1 MSHDTNLSWWD
12 RMFHVTERQS
22 TLSTEIIGG
31 LATFMTMAYILAVNP
46 NILGD
51 AGMDRTAVM
60 LATAIASA
68 SATVIMG
75 LYANLPFALAPGMG
89 LNAYFTYTV
98 VLGMGYTWQLALFC
112 VFIEGVIFIILSFT
126 GVREAL
132 FNAIPKSL
140 KLAISA
146 GIGLFIMFIGF
157 QNAGIVQDNGSTLV
171 GMVRF
176 REEFHT
182 VGICALL
189 TLIGTL
195 IILIMYIRK
204 IRGAILYGIII
215 TWILGGICELVGIYQ
230 PNPDA
235 GFYSVAPILAGTDFT
250 ALGRTFG
257 QCFKVDFSNVHLL
270 DIIIIICSFLYVDIF
285 DTIGTLIGG
294 ATKGEMLDEN
304 GELPEIKEAL
314 VSDAVGTTAGAI
326 LGTSTVTTFVES
338 SAGIA
343 AGARTGLSSL
353 VTAGL
358 FLVATF
364 AASIFTSIPSFATAP
379 ALLVVG
385 VLMIVSVGKITWE
398 EHNLA
403 VCAPAVFC
411 IFGMAFFYSI
421 AEGIAWGVISYTV
434 LHIFC
439 GGNKEDG
446 FKMNW
451 LMYVLTI
458 VFICKYI
465 FL

>member
-235 GFYSVAPILAGTDFT
+235 GFYSVAPVLAGTDFT

-270 DIIIIICSFLYVDIF
+270 DIVIIICSFLYVDIF

-385 VLMIVSVGKITWE
+385 ILMIISVGKITWG

-446 FKMNW
+446 FRMNW

>member
-1 MSHDTNLSWWD
+1 MPTWQKQCKIE
-12 RMFHVTERQS
+12 TELLQLICVS
-22 TLSTEIIGG
+22 C
-31 LATFMTMAYILAVNP
+31 
-46 NILGD
+46 
-51 AGMDRTAVM
+51 TAVM
-60 LATAIASA
+60 LTTAIASA
-68 SATVIMG
+68 LATVIMG

-270 DIIIIICSFLYVDIF
+270 DIVIIICSFLYVDIF

-358 FLVATF
+358 FLIATF

-421 AEGIAWGVISYTV
+421 AEGIAWGVISYTA